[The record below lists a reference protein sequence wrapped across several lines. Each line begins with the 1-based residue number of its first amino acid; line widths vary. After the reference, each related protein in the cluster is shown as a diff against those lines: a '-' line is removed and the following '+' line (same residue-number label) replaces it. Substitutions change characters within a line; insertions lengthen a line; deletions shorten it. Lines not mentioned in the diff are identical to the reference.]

1 MADTKIVETP
11 KPVVTPEPKHYV
23 YPGDVR
29 SVASEVSK

>member
-11 KPVVTPEPKHYV
+11 KPVAVPEPKHYV

>member
-1 MADTKIVETP
+1 MADIK
-11 KPVVTPEPKHYV
+11 VVTPVKVEVPPEPKNYV